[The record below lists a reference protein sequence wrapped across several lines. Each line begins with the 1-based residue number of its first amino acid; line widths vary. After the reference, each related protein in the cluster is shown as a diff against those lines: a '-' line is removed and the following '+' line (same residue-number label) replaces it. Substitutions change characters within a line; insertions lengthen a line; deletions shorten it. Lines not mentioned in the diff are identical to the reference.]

1 MKKKFVSFLILACA
15 IMSVGLVGSCKDY
28 ADDMVRDLELSQDK
42 DTRDF
47 KDSLKALRTTIKNNY
62 NTLQARINQ
71 LEAKHK
77 ADSLKMRNELNNR
90 IAALEGKESADSL
103 AIMTALK
110 NDTALIWAR
119 IRVDEAAHKADTS
132 QLWNAIRNLENA
144 NDALE
149 EALETANDS
158 LSDVADTVA
167 ALITRFN
174 QKIAAAS
181 ANVQATADSAW
192 ELADSIRGAI
202 IGWDEKLEEAYV
214 DANYA
219 LALAERDSARIDAL
233 EDTLG
238 KYATIDT
245 VLAIA
250 RENLKQA
257 NAYTDSVAHA
267 LVDSLGA
274 DITKWTNKQLKNL
287 EKRLKEYVED
297 KIDPLRT
304 QIKKNMD
311 DIQALN
317 DRIDEEVE
325 ALNEK
330 IDAIKDIIKNL
341 EEKRITSLLVQ
352 GVKTPAFGSFSLPIG
367 IRSNIL
373 MAYYGEFDDV
383 EFPTTATANFVG
395 DLADQFTED
404 EASFLKFNN
413 ISKNYS
419 NALNEDETEY
429 NAGKFYLTVNP
440 NNVALDDTYEFT
452 LVNSK
457 GVESKAVLGNLR
469 PSEDQLT
476 FGYTRATV
484 DAADTENGFYE
495 ADVTIKAEDVE
506 DLQPSLDIED
516 LKAIA
521 KAAKNER
528 SLISVTKSIL
538 NAMDGLLDANAVQ
551 VTWSD
556 SLGDHKVKSGYDL
569 AVAAVKPLSFHTSL
583 GAISSR
589 KLPADPI
596 GDLLASLNVPS
607 INLNITPITINT
619 STLSFENVTYT
630 PTGLA
635 VTQVEVKDNFDN
647 VVGTFDL
654 DFTNMRT
661 DINNLVTS
669 LNGTLDD
676 VEDDIDGIISQ
687 IQDQVN
693 NMLTEIE
700 GKVRDEVDGM
710 VDGIIEQVGS
720 NSMVKRVNS
729 LISRF
734 NGYIDYADN
743 LFDITLLYNGAD
755 NAVHPV
761 SATKAIPTLFDGAGD
776 YTLYVTNYNAELLAP
791 AFKKFIA
798 VTDAIKTDD
807 PTKSAKGGDST
818 AKSVRNTANN
828 GEGFKI
834 VQDGD
839 VASVTFHANNIGY
852 TYEITYSAIDYHGK
866 ISTKRFYVT
875 VK

>member
-607 INLNITPITINT
+607 INLNITPINLNAGTLNFTAVNYNPAGAPTIHFQLEDNT
-619 STLSFENVTYT
+619 GT
-630 PTGLA
+630 PL
-635 VTQVEVKDNFDN
+635 QD
-647 VVGTFDL
+647 
-654 DFTNMRT
+654 
-661 DINNLVTS
+661 
-669 LNGTLDD
+669 LNGHNIEGDIDYTQMRNEITALVNDLNGELED
-676 VEDDIDGIISQ
+676 FNDDIEDLIDD

-693 NMLTEIE
+693 NMLTEIQ
-700 GKVRDEVDGM
+700 GQVKDEVDGM
-710 VDGIIEQVGS
+710 VDGIIDQVGS
-720 NSMVKRVNS
+720 NAMVKRVNS

-734 NGYIDYADN
+734 NGFIDYADN

-776 YTLYVTNYNAELLAP
+776 YTLYVTN
-791 AFKKFIA
+791 
-798 VTDAIKTDD
+798 
-807 PTKSAKGGDST
+807 
-818 AKSVRNTANN
+818 
-828 GEGFKI
+828 
-834 VQDGD
+834 
-839 VASVTFHANNIGY
+839 
-852 TYEITYSAIDYHGK
+852 
-866 ISTKRFYVT
+866 
-875 VK
+875 